1 MYPKQVS
8 LVFKGNTIILAVFFY
23 WDFIFYT
30 VSVNLKKGV
39 IGKAIK
45 NWSLFVIVIIY
56 KGYYFSPH
64 SVFTIYGHDT
74 L

>member
-8 LVFKGNTIILAVFFY
+8 LVFKGNNIILAVFFY

-45 NWSLFVIVIIY
+45 N
-56 KGYYFSPH
+56 
-64 SVFTIYGHDT
+64 
-74 L
+74 